1 MRALA
6 VREDIE
12 DETVRHAI
20 FELEDGTKTPVLG
33 SLYTGLVDDI
43 MEVKGKGSVVFS

>member
-12 DETVRHAI
+12 DETVRHGI
-20 FELEDGTKTPVLG
+20 FELEDGTKTPVSG

-43 MEVKGKGSVVFS
+43 MEVKGKGTVVFS